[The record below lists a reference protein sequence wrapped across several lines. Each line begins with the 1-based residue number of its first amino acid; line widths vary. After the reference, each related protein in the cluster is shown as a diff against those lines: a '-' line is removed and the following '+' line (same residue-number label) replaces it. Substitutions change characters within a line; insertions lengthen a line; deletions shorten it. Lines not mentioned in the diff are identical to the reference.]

1 MSAGPMSA
9 GPTGTGPTGAG
20 PTGAGLFGVEVPDMG
35 LVQQIHRRVGER
47 LQVENTARK
56 RRGMAGLVADSERQ
70 YARKLIADALSEH
83 VEAALNRGEL
93 VMSVDLE
100 AATGEAIYARMFGAG
115 RLQRLLDDEQIENID
130 INGCDE
136 VWVRRADGS
145 KVRGEP
151 VAASDEELVE
161 LVQTLASYAG
171 RSSRPFDA
179 ANVEV
184 DLRLP
189 DGSRLS
195 AVQEVSGRPAV
206 SIRRH
211 RFAKVDLGDLVGN
224 DTLTGE
230 AADFL
235 AAVVAAKFN
244 VIIAGGTDAGKTTML
259 RALASQ
265 IGPQERVVTVE
276 NSLELGLR
284 ADLVRH
290 PDCTELEARVANSE
304 GHGAVSMEQL
314 VRRSLRMNPDRV
326 IVGEVLGPEIIQM
339 LQAMSQGN
347 DGSLSTLHARTGREV
362 FERIATYALTAA
374 QRMPREAAFS
384 LIAGGLDFVV
394 FLRKERD
401 TRRRRLDQVLEIN
414 GFDPT
419 TGVASSELFAPDE
432 AGVARRTSASVS
444 HGDQG
449 RGRLGALLATG
460 WVDPGAGD
468 LR

>member
-1 MSAGPMSA
+1 MSAQLTGGIGAEHGPS
-9 GPTGTGPTGAG
+9 
-20 PTGAGLFGVEVPDMG
+20 GVDML
-35 LVQQIHRRVGER
+35 LVQQVHRTVGSQ
-47 LQVENTARK
+47 LQAEQSRRK
-56 RRGMAGLVADSERQ
+56 SSGRPELTGESERQ
-70 YARKLIADALSEH
+70 YARKLIADALSAH
-83 VEAALNRGEL
+83 VESSMDRGESP
-93 VMSVDLE
+93 MSHEVE
-100 AATGEAIYARMFGAG
+100 HATGDAVYARMYGAG
-115 RLQRLLDDEQIENID
+115 RLQRLLDDHEIENID

-136 VWVRRADGS
+136 VWIRRADGT
-145 KVRGEP
+145 KKRGEP
-151 VAASDEELVE
+151 VAATDEELVE
-161 LVQTLASYAG
+161 LIQTLASYAG

-179 ANVEV
+179 ANVEL

-211 RFAKVDLGDLVGN
+211 RFDKVTLADLVGN
-224 DTLTGE
+224 GTLTGE

-244 VIIAGGTDAGKTTML
+244 IVIAGGTDAGKTTML
-259 RALASQ
+259 RALASE
-265 IGPQERVVTVE
+265 IGQVERVVTVE

-284 ADLVRH
+284 ADHERH

-304 GHGAVSMEQL
+304 GQGAVGMDQL

-362 FERIATYALTAA
+362 FERIATYALTSA

-384 LIAGGLDFVV
+384 LIVGGLDFVI
-394 FLRKERD
+394 FLRKERGS
-401 TRRRRLDQVLEIN
+401 RKRRLAEVLEVN
-414 GFDPT
+414 GFDPA
-419 TGVASSELFAPDE
+419 TGVTASQLFAADA
-432 AGVARRTSASVS
+432 AGIAHRTGVVVS
-444 HGDQG
+444 DTRLDGLQLAGWLDG
-449 RGRLGALLATG
+449 GPFTGPGLGAA
-460 WVDPGAGD
+460 AGEWT
-468 LR
+468 R